1 MMYRLSDIYKYTH
14 GYISYV
20 RYGRK
25 EVKIMGYG
33 CCSTS
38 YKGGRS
44 FLTREERVQLL
55 KEYKQDLERET
66 KGVEERIRELE
77 G

>member
-1 MMYRLSDIYKYTH
+1 MIYIVCPIWAK
-14 GYISYV
+14 G
-20 RYGRK
+20 G
-25 EVKIMGYG
+25 EKIMGYG

-66 KGVEERIRELE
+66 KGVEERIKELE